1 MRRGGAMG
9 TSRPTAMPHE
19 GGGAAAGR
27 TRGAHGDGARAVR
40 TATGPHHGA
49 RAVCAVTGYGWGH
62 AKPREWEA
70 GPRGGVGKGERVVDE
85 AGLEPATF
93 RSRS

>member
-1 MRRGGAMG
+1 MARLGIP
-9 TSRPTAMPHE
+9 RPTAMPHE

-27 TRGAHGDGARAVR
+27 TRGAHGDGARVVR
-40 TATGPHHGA
+40 TAPRRGGAMGTSRPTAKPH
-49 RAVCAVTGYGWGH
+49 GWGH

-70 GPRGGVGKGERVVDE
+70 GPRGGMGKVERVVDE